1 MKWYQKPVAAIGA
14 MRLAW
19 QEMFRG
25 RRVGVCEDCGRLNHA
40 SSELCLCGGK
50 VDANP
55 PPEEVVGPD
64 DAETAEYDSMERIP
78 TVLLYAINVAVMAF
92 IVWASHQGVA
102 TGDFGLGFGAT
113 AIALLYGILA

>member
-14 MRLAW
+14 MRLAY

-40 SSELCLCGGK
+40 TAELCLCGGA

-55 PPEEVVGPD
+55 PPEEVID
-64 DAETAEYDSMERIP
+64 DPYSAEYDSMELIP
-78 TVLLYAINVAVMAF
+78 TVLLYAVNVLFAGF
-92 IVWASHQGVA
+92 LVWLSYKGVA
-102 TGDFGLGFGAT
+102 TGDFGLGFAAT
-113 AIALLYGILA
+113 ALAVTYGALG